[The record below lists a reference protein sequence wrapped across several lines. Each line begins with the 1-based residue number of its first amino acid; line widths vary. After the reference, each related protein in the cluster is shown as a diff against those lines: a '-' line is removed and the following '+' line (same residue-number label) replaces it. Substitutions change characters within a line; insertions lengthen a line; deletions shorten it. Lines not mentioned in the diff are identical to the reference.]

1 MKVIALHQIYLD
13 YILQRDP
20 AWPDKPIHLVYLDL
34 EAYVRPK
41 APGEP
46 LFPSPVDKDLFQMR
60 VPFSAA
66 SPHIEGEGYYSVRE
80 KCLDRLE
87 VDIRLDVPDLQAV
100 KEPAT
105 HDRAL
110 NAATDAANVFLSHCR
125 VAARSPAVRGI
136 EKHYDLASD
145 RFFVLNPRTVCW
157 HDGVSG
163 DPIPAYEDTK
173 ACIASSGSRP
183 LFMTKPI
190 PLDALTRSMTSSEEP
205 PLALSLLADAAW
217 LLRILNLREVL
228 LLMGAAC
235 EVAAHA
241 YTSGFDPSRVTQA
254 DKSVPPRSSFA
265 TRWFHYIPDHL
276 EGRTLQQADPHTY
289 EEVELMYRARN
300 NVAHHGRAF
309 YLDQGSETRVDQKRA
324 TQFLAAAEEAIDW
337 LARTGRHSP

>member
-13 YILQRDP
+13 YILQRSGVARQANP
-20 AWPDKPIHLVYLDL
+20 SHLLGPR
-34 EAYVRPK
+34 AYVRPK

-205 PLALSLLADAAW
+205 PLALSLLADTAW
-217 LLRILNLREVL
+217 LLRILNLREAL

-254 DKSVPPRSSFA
+254 DKSVPPLQFRQDGSITFPTTSRVAPFSRPTPTPTKKWSYVQSAQQCRSPRTSFL
-265 TRWFHYIPDHL
+265 P
-276 EGRTLQQADPHTY
+276 G
-289 EEVELMYRARN
+289 
-300 NVAHHGRAF
+300 
-309 YLDQGSETRVDQKRA
+309 QGSKHAPIREQHSSSPPRRSK
-324 TQFLAAAEEAIDW
+324 DW